1 MGMDFK
7 RSGLKTGV
15 ENDTFILKYGK
26 DLENQGAQPHQKIP
40 RSTPFQGSGGGFK
53 SCRVEYHVDITLGW
67 MLHFGY
73 YSRQVSNPI
82 MHSPLN
88 TAFLLCRM
96 PLY

>member
-15 ENDTFILKYGK
+15 ENDTFILKYGE

-53 SCRVEYHVDITLGW
+53 SCHVEYRVEYHVGLN
-67 MLHFGY
+67 
-73 YSRQVSNPI
+73 VS
-82 MHSPLN
+82 
-88 TAFLLCRM
+88 FWLLFTSGE
-96 PLY
+96 